1 MFARGLIGAIILA
14 GAMPAWSCQPAP
26 VGRPLAAN
34 LGLTPESS
42 VSERLYP
49 AMSVSDESWE
59 ILVPVMRIE
68 ADRALPRARTRE
80 VALLDNRQG

>member
-1 MFARGLIGAIILA
+1 MVGRGLIGACLMI

-26 VGRPLAAN
+26 VDRPLAAN
-34 LGLTPESS
+34 LGLSPESS

-49 AMSVSDESWE
+49 ALTISDESWRV
-59 ILVPVMRIE
+59 LVPVMRID
-68 ADRALPRARTRE
+68 ADRTPQRPRVRE